1 MCPTLSRENYFLTV
15 INEISQHHVQ
25 KGSIEYELQAL
36 LLLVAESVRDKK
48 GLNEATIAKINEL
61 FEQYQA
67 VRLKVSIV
75 PKLAN
80 LFGSDDSQESS
91 SEQILLHTEFV
102 DSPDL
107 LKRKYMEAIISLLEA
122 LERNAQLDLQTCI
135 HCGHWFIPYQRAK
148 VARFCSSN
156 CRNRY
161 HYAQRKKDKQKQQ
174 AYL

>member
-1 MCPTLSRENYFLTV
+1 MCPILSRENYFLTV
-15 INEISQHHVQ
+15 INEISQHYVQ

-48 GLNEATIAKINEL
+48 GLNDAMIEKINEL
-61 FEQYQA
+61 FQQYQA

-80 LFGSDDSQESS
+80 LFGSDDSKGRS

-122 LERNAQLDLQTCI
+122 LERNAQLDLQSCI

-161 HYAQRKKDKQKQQ
+161 HYEQRKKEKQQ
-174 AYL
+174 AYS